1 MSIVRWSP
9 IRDMLNMQADMN
21 RMFGTLFDRDSFETS
36 LRSNAWGPAVDISE
50 TADSYEVTAELPGLT
65 KDDVK
70 ISYEGGMV
78 SIRGEKK
85 QEKEDK
91 GKNYH
96 RRERNYGAFE
106 RSFRLPTH
114 IEVNKIEAKF
124 KDGVLT
130 LHLPK
135 AEEARPKEIPIKIN

>member
-21 RMFGTLFDRDSFETS
+21 RMFSTLFDRDLFETS
-36 LRSNAWGPAVDISE
+36 LRSSAWDPAVDISE
-50 TADSYEVTAELPGLT
+50 SADSYEVTAELPGLS

-70 ISYEGGMV
+70 ISYEGGVV

-91 GKNYH
+91 SKNYH
-96 RRERNYGAFE
+96 RIERSYGAFE

-114 IEVNKIEAKF
+114 VDVNKIEAKF